1 MKKRAVILSALLI
14 AAAAGM
20 AVWLLVFH
28 SAPHVSGPL
37 SHEVYVW
44 QRAWTEPVRN
54 AVAQHA
60 TNFSE
65 VCVLKAEV
73 SWKDKKPQVVRVS
86 PDYATLAR
94 TQRPIGIALRIGP
107 YPGPFAGAP
116 GNFGLRG
123 QAKRD
128 PALALASQEPTNS
141 KAPSPLRSA
150 GAVQDATGEAI
161 TRFLCDLAASLV
173 TEARSNHV
181 NLSELQ
187 IDFDCAESKLAGYR
201 VWVEEIQQRVAP
213 LPVTIT
219 ALPSWLNSRAF
230 KRLAAVATNYVLQV
244 HSVTRPRSFDAPF
257 TLCDPRAAQRAV
269 ERAGRIGVPFRVAL
283 PTYGYL
289 LAFDGGGKFIGLSA
303 EGARPNWPTN
313 AQLREVSSDPLELA
327 ALVQNWTARRPAA
340 MRGVIWYRLPTI
352 VDNFNWR
359 WPTLGAIVAA
369 RVPREVLRV
378 HTRRVESGLVEI
390 SLANEG
396 ELDISSRLAVEVRWS
411 DARLVAG
418 DSLRD
423 FELAESGASAARF
436 QTRSQPGRL
445 RAGET
450 LVLGWLRFNRDCEVQ
465 CELKKL

>member
-1 MKKRAVILSALLI
+1 MFEGV
-14 AAAAGM
+14 G
-20 AVWLLVFH
+20 
-28 SAPHVSGPL
+28 
-37 SHEVYVW
+37 
-44 QRAWTEPVRN
+44 
-54 AVAQHA
+54 
-60 TNFSE
+60 
-65 VCVLKAEV
+65 CLKA
-73 SWKDKKPQVVRVS
+73 SS
-86 PDYATLAR
+86 
-94 TQRPIGIALRIGP
+94 
-107 YPGPFAGAP
+107 
-116 GNFGLRG
+116 
-123 QAKRD
+123 
-128 PALALASQEPTNS
+128 S
-141 KAPSPLRSA
+141 LRSA
-150 GAVQDATGEAI
+150 DAVQDATGEAI

-173 TEARSNHV
+173 AEARSNHV

-423 FELAESGASAARF
+423 FELAEAGVSAARF
-436 QTRSQPGRL
+436 QTQSQPGRI

-450 LVLGWLRFNRDCEVQ
+450 LTLGWLRFNRDCEVQ
-465 CELKKL
+465 CDIKKL